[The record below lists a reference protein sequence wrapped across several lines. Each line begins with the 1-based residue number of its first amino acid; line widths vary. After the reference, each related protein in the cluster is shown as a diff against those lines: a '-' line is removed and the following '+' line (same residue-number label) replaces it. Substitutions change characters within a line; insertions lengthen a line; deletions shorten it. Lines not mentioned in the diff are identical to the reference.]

1 MASERII
8 YLYYP
13 LALYTNLMGHD
24 EGFPTKAVLN
34 PRENE
39 RADLI
44 IFNKLVEAADT
55 NFR

>member
-1 MASERII
+1 MALERIT

-13 LALYTNLMGHD
+13 LALYTGSVRHN

-39 RADLI
+39 RANLI
-44 IFNKLVEAADT
+44 IFNKLVKAADT
-55 NFR
+55 SFR

>member
-13 LALYTNLMGHD
+13 LALYTGLMGHD

-39 RADLI
+39 RANFI
-44 IFNKLVEAADT
+44 IFNKLIEAADT
-55 NFR
+55 SFR

>member
-8 YLYYP
+8 YSYYP
-13 LALYTNLMGHD
+13 LALYAGLIRHN
-24 EGFPTKAVLN
+24 ESFPTKAVLN

-55 NFR
+55 SFR